1 MNAMEEG
8 KSSVSSNIHSYGVLP
23 LYQIHFI
30 IKSNGKTYGEL
41 LLARTKKKV
50 TGVVNRR
57 IEDVWWEGG
66 KIADRLNNDTR
77 LKELLMHV
85 LKDEGDIFIDP
96 TDNAIR
102 IYSRFKVEHELNLSK
117 EAIEVFNIIA
127 GYVKQV
133 IKEFE

>member
-1 MNAMEEG
+1 MNAMEQG
-8 KSSVSSNIHSYGVLP
+8 KSRVSSNIHAYGVLP
-23 LYQIHFI
+23 FYQIHFI
-30 IKSNGKTYGEL
+30 IKSNGKIYGEL
-41 LLARTKKKV
+41 LLARTRKKV
-50 TGVVNRR
+50 TGVVNKR

-85 LKDEGDIFIDP
+85 LNYEGDIFIDP

-117 EAIEVFNIIA
+117 ETIEAFNIIA
-127 GYVKQV
+127 GHVKQM
-133 IKEFE
+133 IKEF